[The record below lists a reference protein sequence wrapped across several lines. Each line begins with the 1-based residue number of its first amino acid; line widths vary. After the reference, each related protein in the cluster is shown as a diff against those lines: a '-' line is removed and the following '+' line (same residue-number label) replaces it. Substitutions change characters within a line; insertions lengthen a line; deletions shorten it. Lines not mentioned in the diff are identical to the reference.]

1 LRINQRRQVETD
13 NIHLQVDSVG
23 ILNHGAYDQLASRRM
38 NLVTIKQGITTY
50 CRWIARAAIGSR
62 GPGNQEKRS
71 EDECGPRPDGPESF
85 RAVRLSP
92 FHPKQRLVK
101 GKGFS

>member
-1 LRINQRRQVETD
+1 MRRGGDAYTTVGCGHFALADLAET
-13 NIHLQVDSVG
+13 V
-23 ILNHGAYDQLASRRM
+23 
-38 NLVTIKQGITTY
+38 KQGITTY